1 MSLYVITDGKGNYI
15 RRDFKGKYTPVKN
28 RALADEFDELRIAEK
43 VLKNNI
49 SSKQKGK
56 YYILD
61 EEGEAVDCI
70 DVRKEKINKINLEF
84 SSDDCIEQLDILRRK
99 IADLQK
105 YVNDIES
112 RKDKLSTMLSK
123 ADKAID
129 DIEHYIEF
137 RDLDDKECIQI
148 CQMQKD
154 ILQNRR
160 YIKNEIYALNQFTDC
175 KIDSSMLKKLLS
187 NLSDLGGKKYT
198 PRVLMDLFET

>member
-1 MSLYVITDGKGNYI
+1 MSLYVITDGKNNYI
-15 RRDFKGKYTPVKN
+15 RRDFKGRYTPVKN

-49 SSKQKGK
+49 SSKQRGK

-61 EEGEAVDCI
+61 EEGQSVDCI
-70 DVRKEKINKINLEF
+70 DIREEKINKINLEF

-112 RKDKLSTMLSK
+112 RKDKLSNMLSK

-137 RDLDDKECIQI
+137 RDLNDKECVQI

-160 YIKNEIYALNQFTDC
+160 CIKNEIYALNQFTDC